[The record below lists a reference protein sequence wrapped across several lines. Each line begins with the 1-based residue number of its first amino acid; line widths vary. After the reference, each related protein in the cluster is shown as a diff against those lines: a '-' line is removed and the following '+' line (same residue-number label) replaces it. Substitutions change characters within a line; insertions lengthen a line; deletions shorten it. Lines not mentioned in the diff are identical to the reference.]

1 MRNAYGDGA
10 GDVSRFLSPVDDAGE
25 QEKSSD
31 IPGNGSGEEA
41 EDEST
46 KKKSDDDQLFV
57 GDEFKI
63 LRLRG

>member
-46 KKKSDDDQLFV
+46 KKNPTTISFSLAMSLRFFV
-57 GDEFKI
+57 
-63 LRLRG
+63 